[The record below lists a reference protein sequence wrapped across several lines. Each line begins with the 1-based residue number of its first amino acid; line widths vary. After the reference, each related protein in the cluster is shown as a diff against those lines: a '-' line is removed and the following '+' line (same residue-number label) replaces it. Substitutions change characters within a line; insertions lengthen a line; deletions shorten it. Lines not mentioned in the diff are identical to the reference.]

1 MKVLVTGGAGFIG
14 SAVVR
19 HLVGEAGYAVVN
31 LDALTYAGR
40 VESVASVAAD
50 PSYAFEH
57 ADIRDAIALARVFEA
72 HTPDAVLHLAA
83 ESHVDRSIDDPAAF
97 IDTNV
102 LGTYTLLEATL
113 DYHRTLPA
121 AKRDAFRFL
130 HVSTDEV
137 FGDLADGPPADEIA
151 PYRPSSPY
159 AASKAGSDH
168 LVRAWHR
175 TYGLPV
181 IITNCCNNYGPY
193 QFPEKLI
200 PTMIL
205 AGLAGSP
212 LPVYAGGE
220 NVRDWVHVEDHAQA
234 LLHVLHNGRPGE
246 TYNITGA
253 AERRNI
259 DVVKG
264 ICTALDAFLPDSPH
278 RPHESLIEYVD
289 DRPGHD
295 FRYALDGEKLS
306 RDLGWIPTRRFE
318 EGLRD
323 TVAWYLENKA
333 WWEPIHR
340 DVYQGQRQGQAS

>member
-1 MKVLVTGGAGFIG
+1 
-14 SAVVR
+14 
-19 HLVGEAGYAVVN
+19 
-31 LDALTYAGR
+31 
-40 VESVASVAAD
+40 
-50 PSYAFEH
+50 
-57 ADIRDAIALARVFEA
+57 
-72 HTPDAVLHLAA
+72 
-83 ESHVDRSIDDPAAF
+83 
-97 IDTNV
+97 
-102 LGTYTLLEATL
+102 
-113 DYHRTLPA
+113 
-121 AKRDAFRFL
+121 
-130 HVSTDEV
+130 
-137 FGDLADGPPADEIA
+137 
-151 PYRPSSPY
+151 
-159 AASKAGSDH
+159 
-168 LVRAWHR
+168 
-175 TYGLPV
+175 
-181 IITNCCNNYGPY
+181 
-193 QFPEKLI
+193 
-200 PTMIL
+200 MIL

-278 RPHESLIEYVD
+278 RPHEALIEYVD

-333 WWEPIHR
+333 WWEPIRR